1 MVINLAL
8 PLLDESTHVHGEPNN
23 IVKRTLCP
31 CQFRLRVV
39 PGTQHAE
46 TASTWLLCASPIHR
60 NHTDNAK

>member
-8 PLLDESTHVHGEPNN
+8 PLLDESTHMRGEANN
-23 IVKRTLCP
+23 IVKKTLCQ
-31 CQFRLRVV
+31 CQFRLGVF
-39 PGTQHAE
+39 PGTKHAE